1 MRAKQLGKTL
11 NSKELNG
18 LVHPLR
24 FLDNYTNLLCL
35 AMEYAT
41 LAAISVPTIA
51 FCELHASW
59 GLHWG
64 WCIPVVIAAIFL
76 NGAVLHRI
84 GGLGHEG
91 SHYILMKNR
100 YLNELISDLFCMF
113 PLFATT
119 EQYRLIHLGHHEYTN
134 DWERDPELLN
144 LGKTRMMDQFPMSRW
159 EFIYH
164 FYVRVLWP
172 PALFRYLWDNIWV
185 TALGK
190 GVHPYPAAEGNRQPP
205 TFAGFRITS
214 LLGVTHF
221 AVMSA
226 LMGYL
231 SLYGNAFLLIV
242 VPIVG
247 WLVALG
253 AILAIPEHMFF
264 HSRLKPVYS
273 PKITSAI
280 RLGYYTAMNA
290 AVCWPVYLTGHM
302 WGIYVWLLW
311 VIPLVV
317 TFPYYMLLRDLY
329 QHANADD
336 GKLTNSRVIYTDPI
350 TRWAM
355 FIYGQD
361 AHLTHH
367 LYPAVPHYNLQ
378 KLHRLLKEHNAEYA
392 EHVVECHGTFWNRTG
407 QLTLLDVIEKPTREP
422 EPDLAAELDMVGS
435 GAR

>member
-11 NSKELNG
+11 NSKELNA

-24 FLDNYTNLLCL
+24 FLDNYTNLLYL
-35 AMEYAT
+35 LMEYAT
-41 LAAISVPTIA
+41 LAAIVALTIA

-59 GLHWG
+59 GLHWAG
-64 WCIPVVIAAIFL
+64 CVPVMTAAIFL
-76 NGAVLHRI
+76 VGAVLHRL

-91 SHYILMKNR
+91 AHYILMKNR
-100 YLNELISDLFCMF
+100 YLNELISDVFCMF

-144 LGKTRMMDQFPMSRW
+144 LGKTRMMDQFPMTRW

-190 GVHPYPAAEGNRQPP
+190 GVHPYQAADGKQPAPM
-205 TFAGFRITS
+205 FAGFRLTS
-214 LLGVTHF
+214 LLGVAHF
-221 AVMSA
+221 GAVTA
-226 LMGYL
+226 LLGYL
-231 SLYGNAFLLIV
+231 SLYGNPLWLTV

-247 WLVALG
+247 WLIAVAV
-253 AILAIPEHMFF
+253 ILALPESMFF
-264 HSRLKPVYS
+264 HSRLRPVYS
-273 PKITSAI
+273 PKITSVI
-280 RLGYYTAMNA
+280 RLGYYTAMNSA
-290 AVCWPVYLTGHM
+290 LAWAVYLTGHM
-302 WGIYVWLLW
+302 WGVYVWLLW

-350 TRWAM
+350 THWAM

-378 KLHRLLKEHNAEYA
+378 KLHGLLKDHNAEYA
-392 EHVVECHGTFWNRTG
+392 EHVVECHGTFWNRNG
-407 QLTLLDVIEKPTREP
+407 QLTLLDVIEVPTREP
-422 EPDLAAELDMVGS
+422 EPASAVELDMVGS